1 MKAFSYE
8 TRQISHEGHDGV
20 CFVLRGYIDAHTV
33 IEFEKAVEN
42 VIASGTN
49 RVILE
54 MSALSYVS
62 SAGIGAM
69 MALARKLSQDG
80 GDLVLLSPTQK
91 VYTILEGLGFTKI
104 FKIANTQHEALQ
116 KLKLAAPTENQE
128 QQ

>member
-1 MKAFSYE
+1 MKAFNYE
-8 TRQISHEGHDGV
+8 TREITHDEYKGV

-33 IEFEKAVEN
+33 IEFEKAVQD
-42 VIASGTN
+42 VISTGVN

-104 FKIANTQHEALQ
+104 FKIANTEAEALQ
-116 KLKLAAPTENQE
+116 KLRLAVPDEKQE
-128 QQ
+128 

>member
-8 TRQISHEGHDGV
+8 MREVSHDEYKGV
-20 CFVLRGYIDAHTV
+20 CFTLKGFIDAHTV
-33 IEFEKAVEN
+33 IEFEKA
-42 VIASGTN
+42 IGDAISSGTN

-54 MSALSYVS
+54 MSALNYVS

-69 MALARKLSQDG
+69 MALARKLSQQG

-104 FKIANTQHEALQ
+104 FKIAYTEKEALE
-116 KLKLAAPTENQE
+116 KLNLAVPDDATGQT
-128 QQ
+128 

>member
-1 MKAFSYE
+1 MKAFNYE
-8 TRQISHEGHDGV
+8 TREITHDEYKGV

-33 IEFEKAVEN
+33 IEFEKAVQD
-42 VIASGTN
+42 VISTGVN

-104 FKIANTQHEALQ
+104 FKIANTETEALQ
-116 KLKLAAPTENQE
+116 KLRLAAPDEKQE
-128 QQ
+128 